1 MQFVIDGRTYDAGSL
16 DKITGLDALELPR
29 QAGIGVQSMARRLEE
44 IGRLAYAPDGSIVV
58 LPEGSTSDDPPVMDS
73 EPHLRALL
81 AFIWMSRRLAGE
93 KTLTFVDSSGF
104 EFTKLDILVDE
115 EPDLVDAV
123 DPIQRASAQADDH
136 VEG

>member
-1 MQFVIDGRTYDAGSL
+1 MQFVIDGRTFDAGSL
-16 DKITGLDALELPR
+16 DRITGLEALELPR

-44 IGRLAYAPDGSIVV
+44 ISRLAYAPDGSIVV

-93 KTLTFVDSSGF
+93 KTLTFIDSSGF
-104 EFTKLDILVDE
+104 EFSKLDVLIDEDVDE
-115 EPDLVDAV
+115 IDAV
-123 DPIQRASAQADDH
+123 DPTQPASDQVADH
-136 VEG
+136 VEA